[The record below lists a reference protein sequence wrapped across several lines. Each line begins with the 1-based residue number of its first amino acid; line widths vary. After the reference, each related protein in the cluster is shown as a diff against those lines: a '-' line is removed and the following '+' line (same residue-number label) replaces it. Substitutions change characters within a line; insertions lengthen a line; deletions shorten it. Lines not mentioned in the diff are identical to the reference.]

1 MDPQTNSNAARTRLN
16 NLQIWQQNVN
26 NSHICQHDLISSGKL
41 ARESIDIAALQEP
54 AINTFGNTVTSKE
67 WTAIYPSTHASNPA
81 KTRSAI
87 LIRSNIV
94 TDDWSQIDI
103 NSSDI
108 TAILLRG
115 SWGTLALFNAY
126 IDCDHDQA
134 IEELAKATRKYETE
148 MRGKPQETIH
158 TIWVG
163 DFNRHHPHWDNPTD
177 IRLFTHEA
185 LRKAE
190 VLIGA
195 VANAG
200 LELALPPG
208 IATHKH
214 NVTKSWTRL
223 DQVFISEHSSEALTA
238 CDALRRSPG
247 INTDH
252 VPILT
257 KLNLAVTHSSNKII
271 ENFRNVD
278 WEKFRSDLRT
288 TLAQMGIPKPIR
300 DQPALDR
307 DCEKLTKA
315 IQEVITAQVP
325 TTEISPKSKRWWT
338 KELSM
343 LRKTM
348 NKLGRK
354 ASKLKD
360 RPWDKTH
367 AEYEDA
373 KKRYAKEIE
382 SSKRNHWRDWLEKAE
397 DPDIWT
403 ANKYISAAT
412 ADGNNARIP
421 TLKAKVGGTEV
432 TAVSND
438 EKSKMLAQMFF
449 PERRTAE
456 RPEAEEEEPTTALK
470 MDPLT
475 REQIAKHMAKLK
487 PYKAPGPDGIPNI
500 VLTRCADI
508 LTDRLYYIYDAMIK
522 RGLFYEPWKAFTT
535 VVLRKPGKPNYNVP
549 KAYRPIALIN
559 TQVKVLTAILAEQ
572 MMYYTEK
579 SNLLPANHF
588 GGRKGRNAT
597 DAVHLLVHKI
607 KSAWR
612 KGKVASVLF
621 LDIEGAFP
629 NADNTQLL
637 INLTKRKIPRVLVN
651 LVANMLKDRRT
662 TLKFDSYKSEN
673 ITLNNGIGQGDPLSM
688 ALYQFYNADLLEIP
702 VGKEESAIAYVDDA
716 ILITVAENFQEAH
729 SKLADMMTRTGGALE
744 WAEKHN
750 SRFEFS
756 KLALID
762 FAHHSRKVDRPPLVL
777 PNTLVTPTK
786 STKYLGVILDQNL
799 AWKEQLAYV
808 IGKGSSWAA
817 QIRRVARPSWGLT
830 PKSARKLYIGVAL
843 PRILYGLDVWCHPK
857 RNIKVGGKVTIPA
870 AHRKLATTQ
879 REGALAITGGY
890 RTSPT
895 DALNAHAALLPMHHR
910 IERVLHAKA
919 IRMASLPPE
928 HPLHKP
934 IRNAARRQVKRHRAP
949 LHELAQSLPMDPDKI
964 EMVPV
969 VRINP
974 ANRSKTPFQVSI
986 PATKEESKNIDRS
999 AREEIKVYTDGSIH
1013 RDKVG
1018 AAAVMYRKGKRT
1030 RTLRLHLGAASDHTI
1045 YEAELV
1051 GLLMGIYMIK
1061 TEKKGKTACAIG
1073 ADSQAAIQAL
1083 ESELTSPGQHLAAE
1097 FLDLARQVA
1106 LSRSGGTRDGNSYK
1120 LTVRWT
1126 AGHIGIKGNESADS
1140 EAKKAAA
1147 GLSTA
1152 RADLPPYVRKT
1163 IKSSISALKQAH
1175 NKTANEK
1182 WKAEWEASDRYKRLP
1197 TSDTVPPASRK
1208 FLTLTSSDSISRK
1221 RASLLFQLRVGH
1233 APLNYYLHRFK
1244 KVDSARCPAC
1254 GAERETTEH
1263 FVLRCPK
1270 YDHERWPLL
1279 QRIRD
1284 NTPKLEDILSNAKL
1298 MLPLFNFIDATERFK
1313 LQV

>member
-67 WTAIYPSTHASNPA
+67 WTAIYPSTHTSNPA
-81 KTRSAI
+81 KTRSAL

-190 VLIGA
+190 VLISA

-397 DPDIWT
+397 DPDIRT

-438 EKSKMLAQMFF
+438 EKSKMLAQTFF

-612 KGKVASVLF
+612 KG
-621 LDIEGAFP
+621 
-629 NADNTQLL
+629 
-637 INLTKRKIPRVLVN
+637 
-651 LVANMLKDRRT
+651 
-662 TLKFDSYKSEN
+662 
-673 ITLNNGIGQGDPLSM
+673 
-688 ALYQFYNADLLEIP
+688 
-702 VGKEESAIAYVDDA
+702 
-716 ILITVAENFQEAH
+716 
-729 SKLADMMTRTGGALE
+729 
-744 WAEKHN
+744 
-750 SRFEFS
+750 
-756 KLALID
+756 
-762 FAHHSRKVDRPPLVL
+762 
-777 PNTLVTPTK
+777 
-786 STKYLGVILDQNL
+786 
-799 AWKEQLAYV
+799 
-808 IGKGSSWAA
+808 
-817 QIRRVARPSWGLT
+817 
-830 PKSARKLYIGVAL
+830 
-843 PRILYGLDVWCHPK
+843 
-857 RNIKVGGKVTIPA
+857 
-870 AHRKLATTQ
+870 
-879 REGALAITGGY
+879 
-890 RTSPT
+890 
-895 DALNAHAALLPMHHR
+895 
-910 IERVLHAKA
+910 
-919 IRMASLPPE
+919 
-928 HPLHKP
+928 
-934 IRNAARRQVKRHRAP
+934 
-949 LHELAQSLPMDPDKI
+949 
-964 EMVPV
+964 
-969 VRINP
+969 
-974 ANRSKTPFQVSI
+974 
-986 PATKEESKNIDRS
+986 
-999 AREEIKVYTDGSIH
+999 
-1013 RDKVG
+1013 
-1018 AAAVMYRKGKRT
+1018 
-1030 RTLRLHLGAASDHTI
+1030 
-1045 YEAELV
+1045 
-1051 GLLMGIYMIK
+1051 
-1061 TEKKGKTACAIG
+1061 
-1073 ADSQAAIQAL
+1073 
-1083 ESELTSPGQHLAAE
+1083 
-1097 FLDLARQVA
+1097 
-1106 LSRSGGTRDGNSYK
+1106 
-1120 LTVRWT
+1120 
-1126 AGHIGIKGNESADS
+1126 
-1140 EAKKAAA
+1140 
-1147 GLSTA
+1147 
-1152 RADLPPYVRKT
+1152 
-1163 IKSSISALKQAH
+1163 
-1175 NKTANEK
+1175 
-1182 WKAEWEASDRYKRLP
+1182 
-1197 TSDTVPPASRK
+1197 
-1208 FLTLTSSDSISRK
+1208 
-1221 RASLLFQLRVGH
+1221 
-1233 APLNYYLHRFK
+1233 
-1244 KVDSARCPAC
+1244 
-1254 GAERETTEH
+1254 
-1263 FVLRCPK
+1263 
-1270 YDHERWPLL
+1270 
-1279 QRIRD
+1279 
-1284 NTPKLEDILSNAKL
+1284 
-1298 MLPLFNFIDATERFK
+1298 
-1313 LQV
+1313 